1 MQRSNQIATQASA
14 MKIGE
19 ASSLSSFISV
29 SMILLAFLVALNATR
44 NTQVSNNT
52 ASNKKPALSNGQFL
66 SEPNSS
72 PKQLILREKIAL
84 SALFQDNSASFT
96 SNCYTLATALTELI
110 KGKGVTSMLVLD
122 ASNTIELSLQRA
134 AALHRLLLDSGLP
147 QEVFSIVT
155 ADAAEKSE
163 TSLTILFKEG
173 AFDDQQ

>member
-1 MQRSNQIATQASA
+1 MPRSNQIVTRASA

-44 NTQVSNNT
+44 NTQVSSST
-52 ASNKKPALSNGQFL
+52 ASSIKHAPSTGQFL
-66 SEPNSS
+66 SEVNSS
-72 PKQLILREKIAL
+72 PKQFILREKIAL
-84 SALFQDNSASFT
+84 SELFHDKSASFT
-96 SNCYTLATALTELI
+96 SNSYTLATALTELI
-110 KGKGVTSMLVLD
+110 KGKGITSMLVLD

-134 AALHRLLLDSGLP
+134 SALHRLLLDSGLP

-155 ADAAEKSE
+155 GDAEKNSE

-173 AFDDQQ
+173 ALDDQQ